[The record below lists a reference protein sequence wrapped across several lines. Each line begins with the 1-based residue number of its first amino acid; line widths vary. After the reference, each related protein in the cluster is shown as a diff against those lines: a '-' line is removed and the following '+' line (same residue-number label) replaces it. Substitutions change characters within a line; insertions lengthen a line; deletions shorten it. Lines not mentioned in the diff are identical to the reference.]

1 MRTSEKRRRE
11 KRKEYNHAMR
21 TKGYKPA
28 TPRKEWIQTFT
39 GAEFFPL
46 APEENKIR
54 LADIAHA
61 LALVCRFTGHVR
73 SFYSVAEH
81 SVRVSMLAEKYAER
95 NAPTDKARALMVAK
109 WGLIHD
115 ASEAYLAD
123 IASPIKSQPV
133 FALYREAEKRLQTMI
148 AVACG
153 LPAEEPPEVKEA
165 DRIMC
170 ATEAHVLMTAHPAW
184 AALGEPI
191 TPASPYAEIVAD
203 LGWQAS
209 FAEGRFLTRFEAL
222 AARTE

>member
-1 MRTSEKRRRE
+1 MRASESRRRE
-11 KRKEYNHAMR
+11 KRKAANRATRR
-21 TKGYKPA
+21 TYKVEPA
-28 TPRKEWIQTFT
+28 RKEWIQTFT

-46 APEENKIR
+46 APEANKIR

-61 LALVCRFTGHVR
+61 LSLVCRFTGHVR

-95 NAPTDKARALMVAK
+95 NTPGDSARVLMVAK

-133 FALYREAEKRLQTMI
+133 FALYREAEKRLQTLI
-148 AVACG
+148 AVACD

-170 ATEAHVLMTAHPAW
+170 ATEARSLMTAHPAW
-184 AALGEPI
+184 ATLGEPI

-203 LGWQAS
+203 LGWQAA
-209 FAEGRFLTRFEAL
+209 FAEGRFLARFEAL
-222 AARTE
+222 AVRTP